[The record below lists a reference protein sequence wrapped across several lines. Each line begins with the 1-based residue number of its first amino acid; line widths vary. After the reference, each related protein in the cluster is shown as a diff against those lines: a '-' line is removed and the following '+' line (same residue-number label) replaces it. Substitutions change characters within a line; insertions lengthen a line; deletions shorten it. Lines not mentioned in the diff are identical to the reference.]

1 MAKVAVHCSADIFV
15 VYQSLVL
22 RINICG
28 ENRHLRQARN
38 RYRAFNKSTTEM
50 MKTENKELNSFW
62 SLGMKPGGLIVI
74 AARPG
79 MGKSSFLLSIGKQIS
94 KHHKTQLISLETSI
108 QYLKHKNLSDSIL
121 IDDTPWIN
129 LDRLSEIILQN
140 KPELVLID
148 YLQLMI
154 DNREDLI
161 KELKNIAVKFNI
173 CLIVTSQIGR
183 EPEYRSDKRPIINDL
198 TTNGKLFNSDN
209 ISFIDNLT
217 FFYRDH
223 YYNRDSQKPD
233 EIELIQYDKG
243 NMITIQLNW
252 SSLI

>member
-1 MAKVAVHCSADIFV
+1 
-15 VYQSLVL
+15 
-22 RINICG
+22 
-28 ENRHLRQARN
+28 
-38 RYRAFNKSTTEM
+38 M

-108 QYLKHKNLSDSIL
+108 KYLKHKNLSDSIL
-121 IDDTPWIN
+121 IDDTPGIN

-198 TTNGKLFNSDN
+198 ITNGKLFNSDN

-243 NMITIQLNW
+243 AVKKIQLNW
-252 SSLI
+252 SNLI

>member
-1 MAKVAVHCSADIFV
+1 M
-15 VYQSLVL
+15 
-22 RINICG
+22 RIETFEQLINVG
-28 ENRHLRQARN
+28 AGRQFTVSKAHQRKARN

-108 QYLKHKNLSDSIL
+108 KYLKHKNLSDSIL
-121 IDDTPWIN
+121 IDDTPGIN

>member
-1 MAKVAVHCSADIFV
+1 MS
-15 VYQSLVL
+15 
-22 RINICG
+22 
-28 ENRHLRQARN
+28 
-38 RYRAFNKSTTEM
+38 YRAFNKKTAEM
-50 MKTENKELNSFW
+50 IKTENKELNSFW

-79 MGKSSFLLSIGKQIS
+79 MGKSTFLLSIGKHIS

-108 QYLKHKNLSDSIL
+108 NNLKHKNISDSIL
-121 IDDTPWIN
+121 IDDSPEIN
-129 LDRLSEIILQN
+129 INRLSEIILQN
-140 KPELVLID
+140 KPDVVLID
-148 YLQLMI
+148 YLQLMT

-161 KELKNIAVKFNI
+161 KELKTISVKFNI

-198 TTNGKLFNSDN
+198 ITDGKIFNSDN

-243 NMITIQLNW
+243 DMKKIQLNW
-252 SSLI
+252 SNLI